1 MALMTPCAVDT
12 QWAMVTLLPPLSG
25 SHPEQVC
32 DEVHEHLQDPVQGAQ
47 PCHVD
52 GDGAQVGD
60 LTTRGKLLSTT
71 TPLDSYDSV
80 STAKIKI

>member
-32 DEVHEHLQDPVQGAQ
+32 DEVHEHLQHPVQGAQ
-47 PCHVD
+47 PSHVD

-60 LTTRGKLLSTT
+60 LTEASHFRNGI
-71 TPLDSYDSV
+71 
-80 STAKIKI
+80 TALADGAS